1 MWRETHLWPAQQSS
15 PSTLASIT
23 RGNSLSYWPWLV
35 PSRDSVS
42 TVPSWSKLT
51 RVQYSFGTEDTYSL
65 FTDCCSLTFPFCRLL
80 QRGGGGWGDAAVLG
94 YGGEGRR
101 GVSYLLSGHELE
113 TYIHTYFIIF
123 PERAFQRQY
132 AWDVS
137 TWDVNQTRRRRREN
151 NRNVVVALV
160 VALVV
165 VVVVEGKQ

>member
-80 QRGGGGWGDAAVLG
+80 QRGGGGV
-94 YGGEGRR
+94 GGCCRARLWRGRETWCLLLIVWAR
-101 GVSYLLSGHELE
+101 ARDIHSYIFYYLSRKGFSKTICMGCEHMRCEPNKE
-113 TYIHTYFIIF
+113 
-123 PERAFQRQY
+123 EA
-132 AWDVS
+132 
-137 TWDVNQTRRRRREN
+137 
-151 NRNVVVALV
+151 
-160 VALVV
+160 
-165 VVVVEGKQ
+165 EGKQ

>member
-1 MWRETHLWPAQQSS
+1 MSPAS
-15 PSTLASIT
+15 A
-23 RGNSLSYWPWLV
+23 G
-35 PSRDSVS
+35 
-42 TVPSWSKLT
+42 
-51 RVQYSFGTEDTYSL
+51 
-65 FTDCCSLTFPFCRLL
+65 
-80 QRGGGGWGDAAVLG
+80 RGGGGDAAVLG

-151 NRNVVVALV
+151 NRNEEEVEE
-160 VALVV
+160 
-165 VVVVEGKQ
+165 EGKQ